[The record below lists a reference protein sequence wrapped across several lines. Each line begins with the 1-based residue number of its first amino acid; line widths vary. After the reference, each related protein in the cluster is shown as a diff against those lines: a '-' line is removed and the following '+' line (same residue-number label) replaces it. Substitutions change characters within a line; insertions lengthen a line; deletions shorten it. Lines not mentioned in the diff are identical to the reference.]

1 LRQCLHRCA
10 GQTEKLLRQL
20 ALAGQS
26 KDWEDNP
33 VASMQQ
39 WSLQQQHDFLNI
51 SPTFSPCR
59 KVADVSITVFVVD
72 DHELVRRGLID
83 LISAEEDLEVVGQ
96 GGSIHDAL
104 TNLDSLSGTPP
115 QVAILDVRLPDGNG
129 IELCREVRSLYPNTC
144 VLMLTSFSD
153 DEALL
158 GAVLGGASGFVI
170 KDIKNLD
177 LLDAIRKVARGET
190 LLDSSIT
197 SMVHNRLR
205 EASNPAGGIQELTD
219 QERKVLEHI
228 GQGLTNRQ
236 IANSMFLAEKT
247 VKNYV
252 SSLLAK
258 LGLERRTQAAALA
271 VRLGLSRS

>member
-1 LRQCLHRCA
+1 M
-10 GQTEKLLRQL
+10 
-20 ALAGQS
+20 AL
-26 KDWEDNP
+26 E
-33 VASMQQ
+33 
-39 WSLQQQHDFLNI
+39 
-51 SPTFSPCR
+51 
-59 KVADVSITVFVVD
+59 VSSINVIKVFVVD

-83 LISAEEDLEVVGQ
+83 LIDSEEDLEVVGEA
-96 GGSIHDAL
+96 GSVHDAL
-104 TNLDSLSGTPP
+104 EKIAL
-115 QVAILDVRLPDGNG
+115 VAPEVAVLDVRLPDGNG
-129 IELCREVRSLYPNTC
+129 IELCREIRSLYSHTH

-177 LLDAIRKVARGET
+177 LLDAIRRVARGET
-190 LLDSSIT
+190 LLNEQ
-197 SMVHNRLR
+197 VREKVRGRLR
-205 EASNPAGGIQELTD
+205 ESANPAGGIDELTD

-228 GQGLTNRQ
+228 GRGLTNRQ

-271 VRLGLSRS
+271 VRLGLGRP